1 MPDGR
6 EASGMETNLYR
17 YIVRRSLKHQLIL
30 IGIIFALALL
40 NPWMLSL
47 TKQII
52 NKAIGKGDLNL
63 LVWLC
68 SLYLGAVLGSGAL
81 KYIRQNLEGLI
92 SEQMLRNL
100 RSELYD
106 RILRFPLPH
115 FRNTSTGQ
123 LVAMILGEV
132 EDLGNFFGEALSTPA
147 FHGAML
153 LGTIGYMVFTNPWM
167 AGLGMILFPVQ
178 IFFVRKLQRR
188 VSHLSRERVRLVRGI
203 SDRIQESVGGIQEIY
218 VNDTTA
224 YE

>member
-1 MPDGR
+1 KQNVEGFV
-6 EASGMETNLYR
+6 SET
-17 YIVRRSLKHQLIL
+17 
-30 IGIIFALALL
+30 
-40 NPWMLSL
+40 
-47 TKQII
+47 
-52 NKAIGKGDLNL
+52 
-63 LVWLC
+63 
-68 SLYLGAVLGSGAL
+68 
-81 KYIRQNLEGLI
+81 
-92 SEQMLRNL
+92 MLRDL
-100 RSELYD
+100 RSELYV

-115 FRNTSTGQ
+115 FRSTSTGQ

-132 EDLGNFFGEALSTPA
+132 EDLGQFFGEALSTPA

-224 YE
+224 YETGGYRSHLQRVFRVRLRLYHLEELIKEMNHLLQEVGQLLR